1 MGWFCKVVQGRQ
13 AHLEKGWDKG
23 SECVRLTWCHFL
35 GQAGVWVAPASL
47 PWLRCF
53 LSPDTESIL
62 VSGGGAASVPVV
74 PASFLQGG
82 FSLMN
87 IPGMHALTTTP
98 GLETA

>member
-1 MGWFCKVVQGRQ
+1 M
-13 AHLEKGWDKG
+13 
-23 SECVRLTWCHFL
+23 RLTWCHFL

-82 FSLMN
+82 VFLSEYARDARF
-87 IPGMHALTTTP
+87 ALPITP
-98 GLETA
+98 GLETAREALAAAITLVTCCIL

>member
-1 MGWFCKVVQGRQ
+1 MSR
-13 AHLEKGWDKG
+13 
-23 SECVRLTWCHFL
+23 TWCHFL

-62 VSGGGAASVPVV
+62 VNGGGAASVPVV

-82 FSLMN
+82 VVPNEYTRDVRFAHYTWVGDCASESLWQPPN
-87 IPGMHALTTTP
+87 TLVTCC
-98 GLETA
+98 LL